1 MSCEATVR
9 QTMTYLHRYKQLKSY
24 VLPGTLCLNIP
35 AYLSQC
41 FLDIDNVYE
50 RICLHLQCET
60 HRSEIDYLLPSVFPP
75 SHSSHSR
82 ALYLKA
88 TWWSHLAQDSQ
99 HQQSKNG
106 SLSLFSTFS
115 LSLFHARSETNITR
129 TDSEA
134 TQTTHFS
141 LPHSVLSYSKLGPPA
156 VFLLHYDSLTWR
168 VNKWSLP
175 AFYFL
180 RQNWFMLLNVK
191 LRWLDFPCR
200 ENVMWSPSL

>member
-1 MSCEATVR
+1 MSPAPPTFCHSQMSCEATVR

-50 RICLHLQCET
+50 RICLHLQCEI

-115 LSLFHARSETNITR
+115 LSLSISCALRNKHHTHRLR
-129 TDSEA
+129 GYTDN
-134 TQTTHFS
+134 T
-141 LPHSVLSYSKLGPPA
+141 LLSPPQC
-156 VFLLHYDSLTWR
+156 
-168 VNKWSLP
+168 
-175 AFYFL
+175 AFV
-180 RQNWFMLLNVK
+180 Q
-191 LRWLDFPCR
+191 
-200 ENVMWSPSL
+200 

>member
-1 MSCEATVR
+1 MSMSASVCICNVKYTG
-9 QTMTYLHRYKQLKSY
+9 QKSTTY
-24 VLPGTLCLNIP
+24 
-35 AYLSQC
+35 
-41 FLDIDNVYE
+41 
-50 RICLHLQCET
+50 
-60 HRSEIDYLLPSVFPP
+60 
-75 SHSSHSR
+75 SR
-82 ALYLKA
+82 AFSRPPTHLTPARSTSKPHDDL
-88 TWWSHLAQDSQ
+88 TWHKTRSTNKVKTVL
-99 HQQSKNG
+99 
-106 SLSLFSTFS
+106 SLSFPLSLS

-156 VFLLHYDSLTWR
+156 VCLLHYDSLTWR